1 MTLCCEIASPKSP
14 KIDPPA
20 YPVHALPVGQ
30 LFKLTMPTHAHHR
43 SIEFNKSNP
52 SDMRAVSAPLDDTPE
67 VGEVLLRIDRFAFT
81 ANNVTYAMFG
91 ESMHYWQFFPASDP
105 GWGVIPVWGFA
116 TVMASAVEGIAAGER
131 FYGYLPTA
139 THLIVQPER
148 VNSGGFVDGADH
160 RGTLP
165 AVYNQYLRCSTDPG
179 YHPNRE
185 AEQMILR
192 PLFFTSFLIDDFL
205 EDNAFFGA
213 GRVILSSASSK
224 TAYGTAFCLSQR
236 KEVEVVGLTSAKN
249 LDFVRSLGC
258 YHQVLTYDQIDAL
271 SPLTPGVYVDF
282 SGNVELRRA
291 LHVQMADGLKYS
303 ASIGGTDWQHLGKV
317 GDLPG
322 PRPTLFFA
330 PSQIKKRSSEWG
342 NAVLMGK
349 LAAAWQRF
357 MVPVTGADMPWLRI
371 VNADGVG
378 ASLAAMSE
386 VFGGRAKPDEGHVL
400 SLS

>member
-1 MTLCCEIASPKSP
+1 MRQVSP
-14 KIDPPA
+14 
-20 YPVHALPVGQ
+20 
-30 LFKLTMPTHAHHR
+30 
-43 SIEFNKSNP
+43 EF
-52 SDMRAVSAPLDDTPE
+52 DDTPE
-67 VGEVLLRIDRFAFT
+67 VGEVLLRVDRFAFT

-91 ESMHYWQFFPASDP
+91 DAMHYWQFFPATDP
-105 GWGVIPVWGFA
+105 AWGVIPVWGFA
-116 TVMASAVEGIAAGER
+116 TVVASAVEGIVAGER

-139 THLIVQPER
+139 THLIVQPNR
-148 VNSGGFVDGADH
+148 VNAGGFVDGADH
-160 RGTLP
+160 RATLP

-179 YHPNRE
+179 YHPKRE

-192 PLFFTSFLIDDFL
+192 PLFVTSFLIDDFL

-213 GRVILSSASSK
+213 ERVILSSASSK

-236 KEVEVVGLTSAKN
+236 KDVEVIGLTSPKN

-258 YHQVLTYDQIDAL
+258 YRQVMTYDEVGSL
-271 SPLTPGVYVDF
+271 SPTIPSVYVDF
-282 SGNVELRRA
+282 SGNIDLRHA
-291 LHVQMADGLKYS
+291 LHTQLAGEQKAGLKYS

-342 NAVLMGK
+342 SAVLMGK
-349 LAAAWQRF
+349 LAAAWQQF
-357 MVPVTGADMPWLRI
+357 MVPVTRADQPWLQI
-371 VNADGVG
+371 VQVKGVE
-378 ASLAAMSE
+378 ASLAAMAE
-386 VFGGRAKPDEGHVL
+386 VIAGKAKPEEGHVL